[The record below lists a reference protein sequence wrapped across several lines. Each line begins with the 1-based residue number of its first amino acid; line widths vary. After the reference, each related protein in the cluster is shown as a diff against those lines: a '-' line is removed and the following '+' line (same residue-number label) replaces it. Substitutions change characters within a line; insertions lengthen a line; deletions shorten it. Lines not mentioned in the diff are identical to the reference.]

1 LRGKKQRRE
10 LIDFCTV
17 LTVQVREGV
26 PLVQALQA
34 TGEDCRDPQF
44 REVIS
49 KLQTYMESGMEFHEA
64 LARYPG
70 VFSPHF
76 ISVVR
81 AGVVSGKLTETLGH
95 LRDYLDWVEQVIG
108 DVRQAALYPA
118 IVMGVVSCFTA
129 FLFTFVIPK
138 FAALLNQLHVQQPM
152 LTRGVLLVSQ
162 CAVATWWIWMPAILI
177 AIFIVP
183 VSRRCFPGINLVIDK
198 IKLRVPVFGPLN
210 LMLALSRFS
219 HNLAILYR
227 SGIPIL
233 EALKQCQNGL
243 IGNTYVEAAVGRVAS
258 DVKTGSTIS
267 EAMARQPIFS
277 AMLIRMVS
285 LGESTGHLDSALVT
299 VSEYYNDIIPRR
311 IKSLFSIIEPA
322 IMLFII
328 GIVGTVALAIYLP
341 ILSLM
346 GSIRG

>member
-1 LRGKKQRRE
+1 LRGKRQRRE

-17 LTVQVREGV
+17 LTVQVKEGV

-44 REVIS
+44 REVLT
-49 KLQTYMESGMEFHEA
+49 KLQSLMESGMEFHEA
-64 LARYPG
+64 LAHFPN
-70 VFSPHF
+70 VFSLHF

-81 AGVVSGKLTETLGH
+81 AGVISGKLTETLGN
-95 LRDYLDWVEQVIG
+95 LREYLEWVEQVIS

-118 IVMGVVSCFTA
+118 IVLTVVTGFTA

-138 FAALLNQLHVQQPM
+138 FADLLNQLHVKQPM
-152 LTRGVLLVSQ
+152 LTQVVLMVSKVAVSTWWLWLPVGLLVIFGLPLGKKFIPGFTL
-162 CAVATWWIWMPAILI
+162 AVDRL
-177 AIFIVP
+177 
-183 VSRRCFPGINLVIDK
+183 
-198 IKLRVPVFGPLN
+198 KLRVPVFGPLN

-233 EALKQCQNGL
+233 EALKQCEHGL
-243 IGNTYVEAAVGRVAS
+243 VGNAHVEAAVARVAN

-267 EAMARQPIFS
+267 EAMQRQPVFS
-277 AMLIRMVS
+277 AMLVRMVS

-299 VSEYYNDIIPRR
+299 VAEYYNDIIPRR
-311 IKSLFSIIEPA
+311 IKSLFTVIEPA

-328 GIVGTVALAIYLP
+328 GIVGVVALAIYLP

-346 GSIRG
+346 GSIH